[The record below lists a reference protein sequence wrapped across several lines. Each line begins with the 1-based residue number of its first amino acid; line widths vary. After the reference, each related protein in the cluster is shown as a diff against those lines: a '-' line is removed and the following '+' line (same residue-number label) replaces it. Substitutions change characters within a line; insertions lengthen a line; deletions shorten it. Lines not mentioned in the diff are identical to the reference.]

1 MTLTL
6 QTPVT
11 QLSTVGQTTG
21 SRLKKLGIFTAED
34 LIFYFPFRYEDF
46 SQIDPIE
53 TIQPN
58 SRVTVRGRIEQLKN
72 RRGWKSKRAIT
83 EAIISDKTGSVK
95 ALCFNQ
101 PYLTKALAV
110 GTEVYLSGK
119 VGIDKYDLQLVSPLY
134 EKVKRAG
141 DQLHTARLVPIYS
154 TTERLTQKQLRWLIK
169 LALNAASQVVD
180 WLPEEIRNRLA
191 LPRLADA
198 LVQIHFPDSQQQLDQ
213 AINRIKFDELFIF
226 MLQSLMLRRELRAA
240 NAVAVEFYETKV
252 KAFVDRL
259 PFQLTGDQRRSAWEI
274 IRDIAKSKPMN
285 RLLEGDVGAG
295 KTVVAA
301 IVMLDVAAAG
311 KQALLMAPT
320 EILAV
325 QHFDTLAKLLA
336 NHDITIGLLT
346 QSKQLIGSNP
356 APKSKVIRAIAAGEI
371 AVVVGTH
378 ALLQPEVAFAELVL
392 AIVDEQHRF
401 GVQQRKLL
409 HEKSNNPNTVP
420 HFLSMTATPIPRSLA
435 LTLYGDLDISMIQ
448 EMPSNRRPVI
458 TDIVDPADRA
468 QCYQFISEQVAEGRQ
483 VFVIC
488 PLIDPSDKL
497 GVRSVTEEYEHLRA
511 EVFPDLSIGMLH
523 GKLKPAQKQQV
534 MNDFKSGVTSV
545 LVATSVV
552 EVGVDVPNATVMMI
566 ESAERFGLA
575 QLHQFRGRV
584 GRGDY
589 QAFCFLLTEKNV
601 KTTRARLEALVE
613 TNDGFTLAQRD
624 LELRGPGEVFG
635 STQSGWPEFRL
646 ASLFDQQLV
655 SLARQEAEL
664 ILNQDPKLAAV
675 PQLKNRLQEF
685 RKQVHLE

>member
-6 QTPVT
+6 HTPVT

-21 SRLKKLGIFTAED
+21 SRLKKLEIFTAED

-46 SQIDPIE
+46 SQIDSIE
-53 TIQPN
+53 SITPN
-58 SRVTVRGRIEQLKN
+58 SRVTIRGRIEQLKS

-95 ALCFNQ
+95 ALWFNQ
-101 PYLTKALAV
+101 PYLTKTLEV
-110 GTEVYLSGK
+110 CTEVYLSGK

-180 WLPEEIRNRLA
+180 WLPEETIHRLA

-198 LVQIHFPDSQQQLDQ
+198 LVQIHFPDSKQQLDQ

-226 MLQSLMLRRELRAA
+226 MLQSLMLRRELKSAD
-240 NAVAVEFYETKV
+240 AVAVEFHETKV
-252 KAFVDRL
+252 KAFVDCL
-259 PFQLTGDQRRSAWEI
+259 PFQLTSDQRRAAWEI
-274 IRDIAKSKPMN
+274 IRDIAKPKPMN

-301 IVMLDVAAAG
+301 MVMLDVAMAG
-311 KQALLMAPT
+311 KQAVLMAPT

-325 QHFDTLAKLLA
+325 QHFNTLVKLLA
-336 NHDITIGLLT
+336 NHDVTLGLLT
-346 QSKQLIGSNP
+346 QTNQMIGSDV
-356 APKSKVIRAIAAGEI
+356 ATKQKVVRVIAAGDI
-371 AVVVGTH
+371 DIVVGTH
-378 ALLQPEVAFAELVL
+378 ALLQPEVTFSELVL

-409 HEKSNNPNTVP
+409 HEKSNHPSTVP

-435 LTLYGDLDISMIQ
+435 LTLYGDLDISLIR
-448 EMPSNRRPVI
+448 EMPNNRRPVI
-458 TDIVDPADRA
+458 TDVVDPADRA

-497 GVRSVTEEYEHLRA
+497 GVRSVTEEYEHLTT
-511 EVFPDLSIGMLH
+511 EVFSDISIGMLH
-523 GKLKPAQKQQV
+523 GKLKPAEKQRV
-534 MNDFKSGVTSV
+534 MNDFKSGTTSV

-552 EVGVDVPNATVMMI
+552 EVGVDIPNATVMMI

-584 GRGDY
+584 GRGQH
-589 QAFCFLLTEKNV
+589 QAFCFLLTEKNSQ
-601 KTTRARLEALVE
+601 KTKARLEALVE
-613 TNDGFTLAQRD
+613 AKDGFALAEKD

-655 SLARQEAEL
+655 GLARQEAEL
-664 ILNQDPKLAAV
+664 ILDQDPELAAV

-685 RKQVHLE
+685 RKQVHFE